1 MLTTAGVTA
10 LAISVKPGA
19 APWTTGTAGLATIGV
34 VAPAACVNVAYSPP
48 TNARDA
54 RRSNPATTPKFRDSI
69 LLIASPLVEN
79 LLLSLYSGG

>member
-19 APWTTGTAGLATIGV
+19 APWTTGAAGLAAIGV
-34 VAPAACVNVAYSPP
+34 VAPAVCVNVAYSPP

-54 RRSNPATTPKFRDSI
+54 RRSNPATSPRFRDSI
-69 LLIASPLVEN
+69 LLIASSIQS
-79 LLLSLYSGG
+79 LLDPAYRSD